1 MIFVYGYIYET
12 TCLLNNVKYIGKKK
26 SDIFLGNKYLGSG
39 IALNNAIKRY
49 GKQNFSVKLLKI
61 CNSLQ
66 ELNYFEKLYIKNYK
80 NKFILYNISEGG
92 DGGKTTKQGAHFNHK
107 HSEETKKKI
116 SEKLKGR
123 HLLDETKR
131 KLSEHAKHR
140 THSEETKQKIS
151 AKMKQVRL
159 GIKPSEE
166 TKRKISNTLKGRKHS
181 EETKRKISQKLK
193 QRYKI

>member
-1 MIFVYGYIYET
+1 M
-12 TCLLNNVKYIGKKK
+12 
-26 SDIFLGNKYLGSG
+26 
-39 IALNNAIKRY
+39 
-49 GKQNFSVKLLKI
+49 
-61 CNSLQ
+61 
-66 ELNYFEKLYIKNYK
+66 
-80 NKFILYNISEGG
+80 
-92 DGGKTTKQGAHFNHK
+92 
-107 HSEETKKKI
+107 
-116 SEKLKGR
+116 
-123 HLLDETKR
+123 LDETKR